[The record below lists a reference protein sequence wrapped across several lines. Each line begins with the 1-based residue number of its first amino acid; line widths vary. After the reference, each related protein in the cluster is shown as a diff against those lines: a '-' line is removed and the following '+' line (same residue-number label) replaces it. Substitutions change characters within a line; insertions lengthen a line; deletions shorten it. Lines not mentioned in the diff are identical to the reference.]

1 MTLARAAV
9 AACMMFAGRNDCR
22 LRLPMLGTLTCP
34 SVPVFMGYAHLCTRG
49 RAARTRSSSMLT
61 SGEAVAFAPATTAAV
76 GGPRALRMAQEPPP
90 AKLELPKAK
99 LEAAAVNAKQWGT
112 GAGGSGTGPDLKTML
127 AKMEADRQ
135 AAEEAAAKALPQAI
149 EEQEKMAVCLMP
161 RVSCPA
167 RLTCEVAALTSVGW
181 GGLAL
186 VQDIRT
192 SFIDKLNR
200 VKTAATSKLG

>member
-1 MTLARAAV
+1 MPMRPRFHGIRAPVHAWARGVHA
-9 AACMMFAGRNDCR
+9 FKQH
-22 LRLPMLGTLTCP
+22 
-34 SVPVFMGYAHLCTRG
+34 AHI
-49 RAARTRSSSMLT
+49 T
-61 SGEAVAFAPATTAAV
+61 SGEVVAFAPATTAAV

-112 GAGGSGTGPDLKTML
+112 GAGGSGTGPDLKKML

-181 GGLAL
+181 GGLVL